1 MNGSIVYTFRCG
13 FFVEGVEVGCDDDD
27 DDDDDCD
34 DDDCDDDGCDD
45 DPTRSTFDGRF
56 KDGYSSDA
64 WTSISN
70 SELRVCSERMND
82 EVTRLSDVAD
92 AETTT
97 RRRCGSSNRETISV
111 VFAGR
116 TERTVMSITGDTTL
130 V

>member
-45 DPTRSTFDGRF
+45 DDCDDDDCDDDGCDDDPTRSTFDGRF

-64 WTSISN
+64 
-70 SELRVCSERMND
+70 
-82 EVTRLSDVAD
+82 
-92 AETTT
+92 
-97 RRRCGSSNRETISV
+97 
-111 VFAGR
+111 
-116 TERTVMSITGDTTL
+116 
-130 V
+130 